1 MSGAEG
7 SGSAEATKNI
17 GWKESFGQVLHG
29 QLVRRRAAGFAALSR
44 PPGVAWNHGTGISA
58 ICRLDKLETGE
69 RNQQRFLVPQNDHNE
84 SLVGALT
91 SSQGRLYAYIL
102 TLLPHPEAARDVL
115 QETNLVIWRK
125 SAEAPEGSAFI
136 GWSFRIAQLQVMA
149 YLRDR
154 GRERR
159 RFNDQLMEVMDPGIR
174 HAATTA
180 DDRMAALE
188 HCLEKLDPASRDL
201 IVKRYGS
208 TGSVEELGQML
219 GKTANAVSRSLYRIR
234 LALLGCIAARVAREQ

>member
-1 MSGAEG
+1 M
-7 SGSAEATKNI
+7 
-17 GWKESFGQVLHG
+17 
-29 QLVRRRAAGFAALSR
+29 
-44 PPGVAWNHGTGISA
+44 
-58 ICRLDKLETGE
+58 
-69 RNQQRFLVPQNDHNE
+69 PQNDHNE
-84 SLVGALT
+84 SLVGSLT

-102 TLLPHPEAARDVL
+102 TLLPQPEAARDVL

-125 SAEAPEGSAFI
+125 AAEAPEGSAFV

-159 RFNDQLMEVMDPGIR
+159 RFNDELLATMDAEVR
-174 HAATTA
+174 QAATSV

-201 IVKRYGS
+201 IVKRYGA
-208 TGSVEELGQML
+208 TKSVEELGQVL

-234 LALLGCIAARVAREQ
+234 LALLGCIAARVAHEQ